1 MGKRKA
7 KKVEIRKSK
16 IPKLDKEFNCPFCN
30 NTKTVGVKMN
40 HKERLGHL
48 SCRVC
53 GVEFTTRIG
62 KFDEAVDIFSMW
74 IDKCYEVN
82 NVATEDNFGANSG
95 NVIEEQLEVGENM
108 ESNRVDKMVYSK
120 KPENK
125 SESFSIEDN
134 LYEIPNSEDYSY
146 KDDGFKNTTNI
157 DSEKTNGAL
166 SDENEVQSPGEDVL
180 DNVGNDYELNI
191 DRKTSEGKSLFDI
204 SKITESTVI
213 NKSFTMNEDDGLFSD

>member
-62 KFDEAVDIFSMW
+62 KFDEAVDIFSTW

-82 NVATEDNFGANSG
+82 NVATEDNLGANSG
-95 NVIEEQLEVGENM
+95 NVIEEQLEVGEDM

-120 KPENK
+120 KPENR

-134 LYEIPNSEDYSY
+134 VDEVANNEDYSY
-146 KDDGFKNTTNI
+146 KDDGFNNTTNI
-157 DSEKTNGAL
+157 DSEKTNWAL
-166 SDENEVQSPGEDVL
+166 SDENEVRSPGEDVL